1 MSGPRNDGNLNWM
14 SQGSVNSVFDGSHP
28 ERNKPGSPWSV
39 AGPRAEKPNFEDVYR
54 RLAPN
59 LLAFLASRCF
69 GVVDADDVA
78 QEAWN
83 KAFRSWDRFDGQ
95 NAKAWLYTIARN
107 CLTDSVRRTAR
118 QPTTSLEIDVAETHY
133 EISDEVAAVRL
144 CVETVDGDFARVL
157 RARIIEDRS
166 VSDIAMEL
174 NIAEATVYTRVN
186 RARKQVAECVKSK
199 LEESE

>member
-1 MSGPRNDGNLNWM
+1 M
-14 SQGSVNSVFDGSHP
+14 SQGSVNSVSGGSHP
-28 ERNKPGSPWSV
+28 EWNKPGSPWSV
-39 AGPRAEKPNFEDVYR
+39 AGPGAEKPNFEDVYR
-54 RLAPN
+54 ALAPK
-59 LLAFLASRCF
+59 LLAFLRSRCF

-78 QEAWN
+78 QETWN

-95 NAKAWLYTIARN
+95 NTKAWLYTIARN
-107 CLTDSVRRTAR
+107 CLTDTVRRTAR

-186 RARKQVAECVKSK
+186 RARKQVAECVKGK
-199 LEESE
+199 LAESE

>member
-1 MSGPRNDGNLNWM
+1 MSR
-14 SQGSVNSVFDGSHP
+14 SSVNSDSGGSKPQWNNPEPSWSIDGHG
-28 ERNKPGSPWSV
+28 E
-39 AGPRAEKPNFEDVYR
+39 EKPSFENVYR
-54 RLAPN
+54 GLAPKV
-59 LLAFLASRCF
+59 LAFLKSRCF

-78 QEAWN
+78 QDVWN

-95 NAKAWLYTIARN
+95 NTRAWIFTIARN
-107 CLTDSVRRTAR
+107 CLTDTVRRVAR
-118 QPTTSLEIDVAETHY
+118 QPATSLEADIAETY
-133 EISDEVAAVRL
+133 CQVSDEVAAVRL

-186 RARKQVAECVKSK
+186 RAKKQVAECVKSK
-199 LEESE
+199 LAESE